1 MVHVRGLGL
10 MAALALVAAPAVA
23 QDKILNIY
31 NWSDY
36 IAEDTIA
43 GFEKETGIKVNY
55 DVYDSNEVLEGKL
68 LAGKTG
74 YDIVVPSA
82 SFLERQIQAGI
93 FAAIDR
99 SALKNYDNLDK
110 GIMQRLQAHD
120 PDNKYAVP
128 YMWGTTGIGYNVG
141 KVKERLGADAPTDSW
156 SLIFDPKY
164 AGKLADC
171 GIAVLDAP
179 SEVFNTARNY
189 LGLPLSS
196 ASPND
201 LAKATELLLKARP
214 SIKYFHSSQ
223 YIDDLANGEICVA
236 MGYSGDIFQAIDSAA
251 EGVEV
256 AYVIPQEGA
265 TIWFDLMAIP
275 ADAPHKANALA
286 FIDYILRPEVVA
298 KISDAVF
305 YANPNAK
312 ATPLVSDE
320 VKNDPAIYPPA
331 EVQARLF
338 PDKAPQGKFAR
349 EQTRAWTKVKTG
361 Q

>member
-1 MVHVRGLGL
+1 MVQVRVFG
-10 MAALALVAAPAVA
+10 LVAVLTLVAMPAMA
-23 QDKILNIY
+23 QDKVLNIY

-43 GFEKETGIKVNY
+43 AFENETGIKVNY

-68 LAGKTG
+68 LAGKSG

-82 SFLERQIQAGI
+82 SFLERQIAAGL
-93 FAAIDR
+93 FAEIDK
-99 SALKNYDNLDK
+99 STLSNYGNLDK
-110 GIMQRLQAHD
+110 EIMKRLQEHD
-120 PDNKYAVP
+120 PGNKFAVP
-128 YMWGTTGIGYNVG
+128 YMWGTTGIGFNVA
-141 KVKERLGADAPTDSW
+141 KVKERLGADAPTDTW
-156 SLIFDPKY
+156 SLILDPKV
-164 AGKLADC
+164 AAKLADC
-171 GIAVLDAP
+171 GISVLDAP
-179 SEVFNTARNY
+179 SEVFDIARNY
-189 LGLPLSS
+189 LGLNPISTS
-196 ASPND
+196 TAD
-201 LAKATELLLKARP
+201 LEKATALLQSVRP
-214 SIKYFHSSQ
+214 HLKYFHSSS
-223 YIDDLANGEICVA
+223 YIDDLANGELCVA
-236 MGYSGDIFQAIDSAA
+236 MGWSGDVFQAIDDAA

-256 AYVIPQEGA
+256 AYTIPAEGA
-265 TIWFDLMAIP
+265 VIWFDVMAIP
-275 ADAPHKANALA
+275 ADAPHKDAAHA
-286 FIDYILRPEVVA
+286 FIDYILRPEVVS

-338 PDKAPQGKFAR
+338 PDKAPTGRFAR